1 MTDNKDWQKEYYDLL
16 DKQEMD
22 EHAYQQTEALL
33 CRTII
38 RLVAVASGIDDELD
52 DCLENVRRDVRN
64 GVKPTLQA
72 NLTQLSDLLMR
83 LDREAESAE
92 QPATPGC
99 NRLIERSGLRG
110 KTASRAEAICQRFF
124 IDSSQVS
131 DRELDELLAA
141 FGGVRSENVSEPARP
156 PGLLKRLFG
165 ESKAD
170 SGEADGESPEQ
181 SRVNTVLKD
190 LLAKLKWPRQWMQD
204 IESYCL
210 HLTESRQSD
219 EWKRVITSI
228 AELAY
233 TTFGAAQTELDEA
246 EDFLED
252 LTKRLSELDQH
263 LLENQSN
270 RAATLEHGRLLNE
283 NVSDQVGGIQSGMQ
297 QTTDLQQLKQLV
309 YERLDQIQAHVSN
322 FYREEEGRFKKSEES
337 DHQLKMRLSELE
349 QETRQLRAR
358 MLEAHH
364 IALQDAVTGLP
375 NRAAYDERVDQ
386 EFIRWKR
393 FAEPLS
399 MLVWDIDD
407 FKSVNDRFGHQAGD
421 KALRVIAKIL
431 KERLRESDFIARY
444 GGEEFVCLLCGTETE
459 AARKVAEE
467 MRQSVADSGFHAGG
481 KAVVLTSSCG
491 ISSFRDGDDPAGVFA
506 RADKALY
513 QAKGNG
519 KNRCEVL

>member
-1 MTDNKDWQKEYYDLL
+1 MTDNKDWQKEYYSLL

-22 EHAYQQTEALL
+22 ERSSRETEALL

-38 RLVAVASGIDDELD
+38 RLTAVASGIDTELD
-52 DCLENVRRDVRN
+52 DCLETVRRDVRD
-64 GVKPTLQA
+64 GVKPSLQS
-72 NLTQLSDLLMR
+72 NLTQLSDLLIR

-92 QPATPGC
+92 PPATPAC
-99 NRLIERSGLRG
+99 NRLIERSGLNG
-110 KTASRAEAICQRFF
+110 KKASRAEAICQRYFV
-124 IDSSQVS
+124 DQSQVS
-131 DRELDELLAA
+131 DKELDELLAA
-141 FGGVRSENVSEPARP
+141 FGGVRPESGSESTSQ

-165 ESKAD
+165 EGKAD
-170 SGEADGESPEQ
+170 SGAADATSSELGK
-181 SRVNTVLKD
+181 VNTVLKD
-190 LLAKLKWPRQWMQD
+190 LLAKLKWPKQWMQD

-210 HLTESRQSD
+210 HLTESKQSD

-233 TTFGAAQTELDEA
+233 HSFGAAQTELDEA

-263 LLENQSN
+263 LLENQTN

-283 NVSDQVGGIQSGMQ
+283 NVSGQVDGIQSGMQ
-297 QTTDLQQLKQLV
+297 QTADLQQLKQLV
-309 YERLDQIQAHVSN
+309 YERLDQIQAHVSD

-349 QETRQLRAR
+349 QETQQLRAR

-364 IALQDAVTGLP
+364 MALQDAVTGLP
-375 NRAAYDERVDQ
+375 NRAAYDERVEQ

-444 GGEEFVCLLCGTETE
+444 GGEEFVCLLCGTEPE

-491 ISSFRDGDDPAGVFA
+491 ISSFRDDDDPAKVFA

-513 QAKGNG
+513 QAKRSG